1 MTTSKA
7 QQQFSPNA
15 ERYARAAYFSMNAAL
30 AEMIEVMQPAPHW
43 RMLDVATGG
52 GHTAFAFAPAVQ
64 RVIAADVT
72 PAMLRAA
79 SIVAQERSLHNIAFE
94 AADAETLPHDDAVF
108 DAVTCR
114 VAAHHFSDAGEGVR
128 QMARVTKAGG
138 QVGLIDP
145 VVPYERAAADEINA
159 WEMLRDPSHVACL
172 TVNGWAS
179 LFCAANL
186 DAVHINTFEV
196 EVDFDDLMSRAGRD
210 VATTDALRRRLLHG
224 SPAMR
229 EFFKPQSRGS
239 RLTFTWPQVL
249 IVGRKGAACHRIGS

>member
-1 MTTSKA
+1 MTSKV
-7 QQQFSPNA
+7 QQQFAPSA
-15 ERYARAAYFSMNAAL
+15 EKYARAECFGVNAVL
-30 AEMIEVMQPAPHW
+30 AEMIAVMQPAAHW
-43 RMLDVATGG
+43 RVLDVATGG
-52 GHTAFAFAPAVQ
+52 GHTAFAFAPKAQ
-64 RVIAADVT
+64 HVIASDVT

-79 SIVAQERSLHNIAFE
+79 SAVAQERGLHNIVFE
-94 AADAETLPHDDAVF
+94 AADAEALPYVDASF

-114 VAAHHFSDAGEGVR
+114 IAAHHFSDAGEGVR
-128 QMARVTKAGG
+128 QMARVTKAGSL
-138 QVGLIDP
+138 VGLIDP
-145 VVPYERAAADEINA
+145 IVPYERAVADAINA

-186 DAVHINTFEV
+186 DAVHINTFDV

-210 VATTDALRRRLLHG
+210 AATTAELRRQLLNG

-229 EFFKPQSRGS
+229 DFFKPHEHEG

-249 IVGRKGAACHRIGS
+249 IVGRKDKRAS